1 MCLEQRKKS
10 AYRNIKCSSES
21 HAKKVHFE
29 CLKSN
34 LPMFLLVYTKQAL
47 KFDMTSPPSPCHISY
62 VQTIVR
68 TVTCYFTLSIFN
80 VIEFY
85 FLTEVPVTFPPRIC

>member
-10 AYRNIKCSSES
+10 AYRNIKCTSES
-21 HAKKVHFE
+21 HAN
-29 CLKSN
+29 CLKSK
-34 LPMFLLVYTKQAL
+34 LPTFLLVYTKQE
-47 KFDMTSPPSPCHISY
+47 FDMTSLPSPCHISY